1 MKDQYVG
8 DIGDY
13 GKYGLLRYL
22 NEYGIKIGVNWYLTP
37 RDGRTDGNHTEYLED
52 QRMRDYD
59 AGLFDAMKRLAFC
72 LDKSVS
78 LVERSGVLAGM
89 RFYSAMM
96 DLDSLDWRERAE
108 ARERWHKGAL
118 SMLKDA
124 DLIFADPDN
133 GLSITQKPTKKGAQ
147 KFIFPG
153 EIVDYFRRGQQVF
166 YYHHRPR
173 KDYDG
178 WMKDKS
184 QIRNFL
190 PDARLLAVSF
200 NRWSCRT
207 YIFVVHE
214 ERCKEYRSLL
224 QDFLASPWGRYKVNG
239 KPAFTEEPIL

>member
-8 DIGDY
+8 DIGDF

-22 NEYGIKIGVNWYLTP
+22 NGRSLRIGVNWYLTP

-52 QRMRDYD
+52 LRMRDYD
-59 AGLFDAMKRLAFC
+59 ASLYDAMKEIAYRE
-72 LDKSVS
+72 DKSVS
-78 LVERSGVLAGM
+78 LVERSGVLEGM

-108 ARERWHKGAL
+108 VRERWHQGAL
-118 SMLKDA
+118 STLKEA

-133 GLSITQKPTKKGAQ
+133 GLSTTQKPTKKGAQ
-147 KFIFPG
+147 KFILPE

-178 WMKDKS
+178 WMEDKS
-184 QIRNFL
+184 QIRRFL

-207 YIFVVHE
+207 YIFVIHE
-214 ERCKEYRSLL
+214 DRYDEYRGLI
-224 QDFLASPWGRYKVNG
+224 DEFLASPWGSHTVSG
-239 KPAFTEEPIL
+239 KPAFTMEPV